1 MGRAEMLKCPKISS
15 FFAVPSRV
23 IWIALVMV
31 VAGAPSAVRGAPSE
45 ASEGAVGPHSQEVR
59 AAKAS
64 YAAGRYA
71 DAARS
76 FQAAWRR
83 YAWVGALYN
92 AGMAWDAAGE
102 HDALAIA
109 AWRAYL
115 AASEAVVE
123 EERLDL
129 ERRIERA
136 LARTGTLKIRYRG
149 ASAARPTR
157 LILHREGDPG
167 SDLVEIEV
175 SAGEAAEAE
184 LAEVP
189 VDPGAWVITGRGEGA
204 EVVSRALVD
213 VNLTQEVL
221 LEGREPEPEVP
232 REASG
237 PPPKLVPT
245 ALEGPTR
252 PLEANLE
259 AARLRRLRLSL
270 GVGLGVAG
278 VGLAASGAAIWP
290 YGAQGRYKAWIGG
303 EAGAARLVEAEHAR
317 QLASV
322 SLLGAGVGVWAGA
335 ATAAGGALAPRKVLL
350 QAAVGGGIAVG
361 GALLQVSAVRCTQA
375 AQELGDFGS
384 CRGRDFTG
392 GALLGVGGGLLGAS
406 LVTLVAGVVT
416 RLEPGRRAGR
426 ARHERP
432 GLSVQAGPTGAGV
445 LVGGSF

>member
-1 MGRAEMLKCPKISS
+1 
-15 FFAVPSRV
+15 
-23 IWIALVMV
+23 MV
-31 VAGAPSAVRGAPSE
+31 VAAPSAASGAPSE
-45 ASEGAVGPHSQEVR
+45 ASEGAVGPHSQEAQ
-59 AAKAS
+59 AAKAA

-115 AASEAVVE
+115 AASEAVVK

-167 SDLVEIEV
+167 ADLVEIEV
-175 SAGEAAEAE
+175 PAGEAAEAEAE

-189 VDPGAWVITGRGEGA
+189 VDPGAWVVAGRGERA
-204 EVVSRALVD
+204 EVVGRAQVE
-213 VNLTQEVL
+213 VNLTQDVL
-221 LEGREPEPEVP
+221 LEGREPDVP
-232 REASG
+232 REALL
-237 PPPKLVPT
+237 PPPERVP
-245 ALEGPTR
+245 AAREGPAS
-252 PLEANLE
+252 PLEANRE

-303 EAGAARLVEAEHAR
+303 EAGAARLVEAEHTR

-322 SLLGAGVGVWAGA
+322 SLLGAGVGVWFGA
-335 ATAAGGALAPRKVLL
+335 ATAAGGALAPRKVLF
-350 QAAVGGGIAVG
+350 QAAVGGGVAVG

>member
-1 MGRAEMLKCPKISS
+1 
-15 FFAVPSRV
+15 
-23 IWIALVMV
+23 MV
-31 VAGAPSAVRGAPSE
+31 VAAPSAASGAPSE
-45 ASEGAVGPHSQEVR
+45 ASEGAVGPHSQEAQ
-59 AAKAS
+59 AAKAA

-115 AASEAVVE
+115 AASEAVVK

-167 SDLVEIEV
+167 ADLVEIEV
-175 SAGEAAEAE
+175 PAGEAAEAEAE

-189 VDPGAWVITGRGEGA
+189 VDPGAWVVAGRGERA
-204 EVVSRALVD
+204 EVVGRAQVE
-213 VNLTQEVL
+213 VNLTQDVL
-221 LEGREPEPEVP
+221 LEGREPDVP
-232 REASG
+232 RRRCCRRLSACPRRG
-237 PPPKLVPT
+237 R
-245 ALEGPTR
+245 GQR
-252 PLEANLE
+252 
-259 AARLRRLRLSL
+259 ARLRRTARRRGCGGCGCRWAWGWGSP
-270 GVGLGVAG
+270 GWGWRRAARRSGRMARKAATRRGSAG
-278 VGLAASGAAIWP
+278 KRGQRGWSRRSTRGSSRACRCWARGSAVV
-290 YGAQGRYKAWIGG
+290 RGG
-303 EAGAARLVEAEHAR
+303 DGSRRGAGAAE
-317 QLASV
+317 
-322 SLLGAGVGVWAGA
+322 
-335 ATAAGGALAPRKVLL
+335 GALP
-350 QAAVGGGIAVG
+350 GGGGRGVAVG